1 MRIRLG
7 VDDRLLAAFLAL
19 CCVVGGC
26 VVQPSGKTPAKPKPG
41 AKATLESI
49 AFESFQKRDTV
60 RAEKLR
66 ALKGTRFDG
75 KRMEAIAKAGADAS
89 QETWEPVAKSLS
101 NVLDK
106 VPQDDQAAFDKVLES
121 LAKAAERAGATK

>member
-7 VDDRLLAAFLAL
+7 VDDRLLAVFLTL
-19 CCVVGGC
+19 CLLVCGC
-26 VVQPSGKTPAKPKPG
+26 VVQPSGKSPAKPKP
-41 AKATLESI
+41 KATLESI
-49 AFESFQKRDTV
+49 AFEAFQQRDIV

-89 QETWEPVAKSLS
+89 QETWEPVAKSLA
-101 NVLDK
+101 NILDK

-121 LAKAAERAGATK
+121 LAKAAERAGK